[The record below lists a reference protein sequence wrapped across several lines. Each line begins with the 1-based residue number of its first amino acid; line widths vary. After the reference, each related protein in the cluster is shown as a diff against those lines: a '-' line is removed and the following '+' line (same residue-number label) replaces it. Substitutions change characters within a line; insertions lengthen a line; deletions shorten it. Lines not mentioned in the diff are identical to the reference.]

1 MTVRPR
7 QHSSPDKGADEGFL
21 LAEPKS
27 HRSRVRRRIAV
38 VALVLFVIFAATT
51 VRVFVWPSL
60 PPLPKHADAIIE
72 LAGPGNRDATTMEL
86 VHAGK
91 APVVA
96 QSTVPV
102 EAGTDKCLPPVDGVE
117 VLCFNPDPGTTRGE
131 ARYIGQMAAQRHWQ
145 SVIIVTTPDHALRA
159 QLRISRCFPG
169 TISVATSPLPWW
181 DWFRQIPY
189 QWAASGKAL
198 LFQTDC

>member
-60 PPLPKHADAIIE
+60 PPLPRHADAIIE
-72 LAGPGNRDATTMEL
+72 LAGPGDRDAVTMALAQQHLAPL
-86 VHAGK
+86 VI
-91 APVVA
+91 
-96 QSTVPV
+96 QST
-102 EAGTDKCLPPVDGVE
+102 L
-117 VLCFNPDPGTTRGE
+117 
-131 ARYIGQMAAQRHWQ
+131 ARD
-145 SVIIVTTPDHALRA
+145 VTA
-159 QLRISRCFPG
+159 
-169 TISVATSPLPWW
+169 
-181 DWFRQIPY
+181 
-189 QWAASGKAL
+189 
-198 LFQTDC
+198 